1 MRKLADIIRSA
12 SDLPSMPEVA
22 FEVIRTADQAE
33 SSANTV
39 AKVLSR
45 DPSLSARVLR
55 LANSAFY
62 GLSREITTI
71 SEAVIVLGMRTTKS
85 IALVAASFP
94 WLHKSLKGTGVNPN
108 LIWHHSIATAILSK
122 NLAAQSKGVDQELA
136 FCVGLLHNIGTVALI
151 LTCEKEFP
159 FLLNQLQYDERSI
172 DEIELEML
180 GFNHATLGAELA
192 ASWNFP
198 ESYET
203 GLRHFLRPSLMNTP
217 DLLTDIIHVANIS
230 VREKGIIDGVEGA
243 RYFRDDEAFARL
255 GLGIEQLSFWTQE
268 SLWQANDSEDSLA
281 EAA

>member
-1 MRKLADIIRSA
+1 MRKLADIIKSA
-12 SDLPSMPEVA
+12 SDLPSLPEVA
-22 FEVIRTADQAE
+22 FEVIRTADQSE

-122 NLAAQSKGVDQELA
+122 NLAAQAKDIDQEHA

-151 LTCEKEFP
+151 LTCEREFP
-159 FLLNQLQYDERSI
+159 HLLTQLKFDERPI
-172 DEIELEML
+172 DEIELELL

-192 ASWNFP
+192 QSWNFP
-198 ESYET
+198 RSYET
-203 GLRHFLRPSLMNTP
+203 SLRHFLRPSELP
-217 DLLTDIIHVANIS
+217 EFDLLTDIVHIANIC
-230 VREKGIIDGVEGA
+230 VREKGVFDGVEHA
-243 RYFRDDEAFARL
+243 KYFRDEEAFARF
-255 GLGIEQLSFWTQE
+255 GMGAEQLAFWTQE
-268 SLWQANDSEDSLA
+268 SLWQANESDDSLA
-281 EAA
+281 DAA